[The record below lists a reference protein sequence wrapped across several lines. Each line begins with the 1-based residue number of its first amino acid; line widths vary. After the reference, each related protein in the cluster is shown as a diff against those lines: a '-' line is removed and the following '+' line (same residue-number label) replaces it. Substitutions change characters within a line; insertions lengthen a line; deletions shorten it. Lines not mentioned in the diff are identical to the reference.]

1 MSQGS
6 PALPV
11 PVCPGALMSFVL
23 PLHCHSTVP
32 SFQKSPRHFA
42 LGSCSDWPSGGTRF
56 SGKTSL
62 PTVSPRRSLLKV
74 VLPFFGWKGSSLH
87 TESPGSGTI
96 SNSTSSVPLPGG
108 EAGGGRMHR
117 VSSPS
122 VSQDLRA
129 MARDTHVA
137 TPLNP
142 WNVTLRWQEVCKLF
156 SSNLQPPLTVVC
168 FI

>member
-11 PVCPGALMSFVL
+11 PICPGAVMSFVL

-87 TESPGSGTI
+87 TESPGSAPFLTAHPLFPCPVGKQEEEGCTGPHPLLFLK
-96 SNSTSSVPLPGG
+96 TSGQWQGKPMLPLP
-108 EAGGGRMHR
+108 
-117 VSSPS
+117 
-122 VSQDLRA
+122 
-129 MARDTHVA
+129 
-137 TPLNP
+137 
-142 WNVTLRWQEVCKLF
+142 
-156 SSNLQPPLTVVC
+156 
-168 FI
+168 